1 MSGIWDVNL
10 PLIFFIY
17 GLAFFAMGFAIALE
31 SHRPSEFVFARH
43 LRWVAAS
50 SLCRSVVDW
59 LNAFLVIRSHPLN
72 TIYYLHVLRVSFL
85 ALSGLFLFQFGF
97 NVLLEGRPRLKFLRW
112 IPCGIFALWSGTSFP
127 PFFLP
132 AKSDLAPWVLPD
144 VWARYLFHLP
154 ASLLAAWVL
163 CRQERRLRALGWGR
177 VAGDCAW
184 SAFAFVANAVVTGL
198 VVPPAPFF
206 LASFLNYARFQ
217 AIFGFP
223 VQVLRAAIA
232 LGIAFFT
239 VRLLRMFDLEQ
250 RHRVEREL
258 EGLVEQRTRQLEER
272 NREAAA
278 LSAVALTLSQPLPLR
293 EMLVKALHQVITIL
307 GIQRG
312 GVILLSGADDSS
324 RSLAALVGLG
334 ADTPCLHARPSIND
348 CPFAQFITS
357 GQPCFYELCPR
368 LATHPCALSDV
379 AHGHIILPLIA
390 RGETIGALCF
400 YTPPGYRL
408 ELAREQ
414 LLVSFSHQIS
424 AAVENARLAAEQRAQ
439 MRNMAILEERER
451 ISREMHDGLA
461 QVLGYLC
468 AKTQSALNLLRTGQQ
483 VETAATLREIENIA
497 QEAYVEVREAIL
509 GLRTTVSPG
518 TGLISSLT
526 EYLHRFSR
534 QFGIDARLVLPNEAN
549 IRLAPGAEV
558 QLLRIIQE
566 GLANIRK
573 HAGARHAWVRFRL
586 ADDMVT
592 VVIEDDGCGFDATRI
607 DGKHFGLKTMQ
618 ERAEAVGGSFGVDTA
633 PGCGTRLIVRLPLGL
648 TSVNPG
654 GSYVADLGASG

>member
-1 MSGIWDVNL
+1 MRDIWDVNL
-10 PLIFFIY
+10 PLIFFTY

-31 SHRPSEFVFARH
+31 SHRPSEFALARH

-50 SLCRSVVDW
+50 SLCRSIVDW
-59 LNAFLVIRSHPLN
+59 LNAFLLVRSHSLN
-72 TIYYLHVLRVSFL
+72 TIYHLHMLRIGFL

-97 NVLLEGRPRLKFLRW
+97 NVLAEGHPRLKFLRW
-112 IPCGIFALWSGTSFP
+112 IPCGVFALWSSTLLPS
-127 PFFLP
+127 FFLP
-132 AKSDLAPWVLPD
+132 AKSDLAPWVLSD
-144 VWARYLFHLP
+144 IWARYLFHLP

-163 CRQERRLRALGWGR
+163 RQQERRLRALGWGR

-184 SAFAFVANAVVTGL
+184 SAFAFAANGVVTGL
-198 VVPPAPFF
+198 VVPAAPFF
-206 LASFLNYARFQ
+206 PASFLNYTRFQ
-217 AIFGFP
+217 ATFGFP
-223 VQVLRAAIA
+223 VQVLRAAVA
-232 LGIAFFT
+232 LGTAFFT

-258 EGLVEQRTRQLEER
+258 ESLVEQRTRQLEER

-293 EMLVKALHQVITIL
+293 EMLANALHQVTAIF

-312 GVILLSGADDSS
+312 GVILLSGAGDSP

-334 ADTPCLHARPSIND
+334 ADTPCLHARPSISD
-348 CPFAQFITS
+348 WPFARFITS
-357 GQPCFYELCPR
+357 GQPCFYELCPC
-368 LATHPCALSDV
+368 LADRPCALSDA
-379 AHGHIILPLIA
+379 AHGHIILPLVS
-390 RGETIGALCF
+390 RGEAIGALCF

-408 ELAREQ
+408 EPAREQ
-414 LLVSFSHQIS
+414 LLLSFSRQLS
-424 AAVENARLAAEQRAQ
+424 VAVENARLADEQRTQ
-439 MRNMAILEERER
+439 MQNMAILEERER

-518 TGLISSLT
+518 TGLIPSLT

-534 QFGIDARLVLPNEAN
+534 QFGIDARLVLPSETD
-549 IRLAPGAEV
+549 IRLAPGTEV

-566 GLANIRK
+566 GLNNIRK
-573 HAGARHAWVRFRL
+573 HAEARHAWVRFRL
-586 ADDMVT
+586 ADDT
-592 VVIEDDGCGFDATRI
+592 AIVVIEDDGHGFDASRI
-607 DGKHFGLKTMQ
+607 NGKHFGLETMR
-618 ERAEAVGGSFGVDTA
+618 ERAEAVGGSFSVDTA
-633 PGCGTRLIVRLPLGL
+633 PGCGTRLTVRLPLSP
-648 TSVNPG
+648 TPVSPG
-654 GSYVADLGASG
+654 GSHVADLGASG